1 MIEQQEAVR
10 RGGDKPKEIRWS
22 NTDDD
27 RTNDLPTQVLDFN
40 PLEIV
45 NKGVQSV
52 VENAVGHYSE
62 EQWKVWYTVEKRNI
76 RQAVV

>member
-1 MIEQQEAVR
+1 M
-10 RGGDKPKEIRWS
+10 
-22 NTDDD
+22 
-27 RTNDLPTQVLDFN
+27 LDFN

-62 EQWKVWYTVEKRNI
+62 EQWKVWYTVDRAPEGWKYSTGFITEDMI
-76 RQAVV
+76 RDHLPAASEHTYTFMCAH